1 MQFAPATT
9 KPPIRAIVFSL
20 GLTLALFIVTVVRAL
35 RGHVMDWFWWTLLL
49 MIATSTVNR
58 LRIRRMWRIP
68 LLVLFALSGAAT
80 VTGLVLA
87 VIHDRGA

>member
-1 MQFAPATT
+1 
-9 KPPIRAIVFSL
+9 
-20 GLTLALFIVTVVRAL
+20 
-35 RGHVMDWFWWTLLL
+35 MDWFWWTLLL